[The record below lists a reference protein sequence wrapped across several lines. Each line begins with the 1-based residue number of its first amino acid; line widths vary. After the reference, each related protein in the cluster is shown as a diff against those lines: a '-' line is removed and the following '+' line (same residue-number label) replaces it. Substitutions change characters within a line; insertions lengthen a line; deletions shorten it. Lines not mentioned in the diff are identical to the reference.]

1 MTRSLNE
8 TTPVLGDEEDDVVV
22 VDVVDTVLVVDG
34 LRCCCALLLL
44 LLLRLDFFVDE
55 EEEGEATSCWGA
67 VVAEADATTF
77 LEDDLLF
84 LSAVSQNLDVNDDGT
99 TEVVEV
105 VVTTLVDSFA

>member
-55 EEEGEATSCWGA
+55 EEGEATSCWGA

-105 VVTTLVDSFA
+105 VVTTLLVDSFA